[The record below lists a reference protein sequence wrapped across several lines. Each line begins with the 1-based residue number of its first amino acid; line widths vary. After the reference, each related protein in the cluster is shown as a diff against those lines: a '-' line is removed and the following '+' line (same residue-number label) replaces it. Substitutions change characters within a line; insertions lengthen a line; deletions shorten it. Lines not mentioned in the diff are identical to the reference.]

1 MGFTWYVFRLQR
13 EIGVKIIGWL
23 LASFTLFS
31 PFLFLLATVRDR
43 STSTS
48 TRIYEF
54 NNTQMAGE
62 ALVAMRQA
70 PGTLKMKPE
79 VE

>member
-1 MGFTWYVFRLQR
+1 MMLHGVYV
-13 EIGVKIIGWL
+13 VC
-23 LASFTLFS
+23 FS
-31 PFLFLLATVRDR
+31 STARDWSNNERLATRFLYPIFPFP
-43 STSTS
+43 STSM
-48 TRIYEF
+48 YEF